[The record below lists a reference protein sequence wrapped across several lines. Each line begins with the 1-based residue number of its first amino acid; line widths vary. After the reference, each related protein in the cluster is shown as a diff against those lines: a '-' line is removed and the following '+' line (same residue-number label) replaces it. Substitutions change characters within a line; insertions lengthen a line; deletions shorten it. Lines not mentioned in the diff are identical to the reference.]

1 MTEEVLPRF
10 DMPELNFLTVNANSN
25 EQRIISKYEEIS
37 GRTLANGDPV
47 RLFLLSLAAE
57 ITQLRQDINIAARQ
71 NLLTYAQG
79 DHLDALGI
87 MVNTYRIPAKGATV
101 TLRYTLSQ
109 ALSEIYVIPQ
119 GTKASDGTTIFEVN
133 ENYEIPAGNLYIDV
147 IATCSETGSFAN
159 DIAIGAINTMVDPMP
174 QMESVTNTEQPSGGA
189 DREDD
194 SAYAERIRL
203 APESFSVA
211 GPHDSYEYY
220 AKSFSGAIIDVS
232 IYGLSEHPGNVYIH
246 PLLTDGTLPETA
258 FLNELKDYLSQDD
271 IRPLTDNLLVISP
284 TAETYTIN
292 ITWYLDSNDIS
303 KISQITASVLQA
315 VENYRIWQQSKIGR
329 DINPDV
335 LIKMV
340 REAGAKRCVITA
352 PVFTTID
359 KDHVAQCPASNVT
372 IAYGGAEDA

>member
-1 MTEEVLPRF
+1 MTDEVLPRF
-10 DMPELNFLTVNANSN
+10 DMPELNFLTVDATAN

-57 ITQLRQDINIAARQ
+57 ITQLRQDFNLAARQ

-79 DHLDALGI
+79 DYLDSLGV

-101 TLRYTLSQ
+101 TLRYTLSE

-119 GTKASDGTTIFEVN
+119 GTKASDGTTVFEVN

-147 IATCSETGSFAN
+147 IATCTETGSFAN
-159 DIAIGAINTMVDPMP
+159 DIAVGAITTMVDPMP
-174 QMESVTNTEQPSGGA
+174 QMESVTNTEQPSGGV
-189 DREDD
+189 DREEDY
-194 SAYAERIRL
+194 AYAERIRL

-220 AKSFSGAIIDVS
+220 AKSFSSAIIDVS
-232 IYGLSEHPGNVYIH
+232 IYGLEEHPGNVYIH
-246 PLLTDGTLPETA
+246 PLLTDGALPQEA
-258 FLNELKDYLSQDD
+258 FNTELKDFLNDD
-271 IRPLTDNLLVISP
+271 SIRPLTDNLLISAP
-284 TAETYTIN
+284 TATAYTITL
-292 ITWYLDSNDIS
+292 TWYLDKDDVN
-303 KISQITASVLQA
+303 KIGQITADVMAAIES
-315 VENYRIWQQSKIGR
+315 YRIWQQSKIGR

-340 REAGAKRCVITA
+340 RDAGAKRCVITN
-352 PVFTTID
+352 PVFTTVD
-359 KDHVAQCPASNVT
+359 KSHVAQCAAIDVT
-372 IAYGGAEDA
+372 VTYGGVEDE

>member
-10 DMPELNFLTVNANSN
+10 DMPELNFLTVNATSN

-79 DHLDALGI
+79 NHLDALGI

-194 SAYAERIRL
+194 AAYAERIRL

-232 IYGLSEHPGNVYIH
+232 IYGLPEYPGNVYIH
-246 PLLTDGTLPETA
+246 PLLTDGALPETA
-258 FLNELKDYLSQDD
+258 FLNELKDYLSQDE
-271 IRPLTDNLLVISP
+271 IRPLTDNLIVTSP
-284 TAETYTIN
+284 TAESYSIN

-340 REAGAKRCVITA
+340 RDAGAKRCVITS
-352 PVFTTID
+352 PSFTTVA
-359 KDHVAQCPASNVT
+359 KDRVAQCPVSNVT
-372 IAYGGAEDA
+372 ISYGGAEDA